1 MRSTGIGSD
10 PVFAHAT
17 PHSGP
22 CAVLPPDNDVPHR
35 KSRMIAT
42 QRFGASKCSRCVVS
56 AMKS

>member
-1 MRSTGIGSD
+1 MQSTGIGSA

-17 PHSGP
+17 PPSGP
-22 CAVLPPDNDVPHR
+22 CAVLPPDDDVPHR

-42 QRFGASKCSRCVVS
+42 QRFGASKCSRCVIS